1 MEVLNPTGASGLT
14 APFAPRLKTLH
25 QKKIGLLSNEQ
36 WQSHR
41 TLPLLE
47 KLLGEEYPLTKF
59 ELIKAGTAIQQ
70 DETMDAIA
78 TQAFDAV
85 IVGNAA

>member
-1 MEVLNPTGASGLT
+1 MEVFNPTGASGVT

-25 QKKIGLLSNEQ
+25 QKKIGLLSNGI

-47 KLLGEEYPLTKF
+47 KLLSQEYPLTQF
-59 ELIKAGTAIQQ
+59 EMINAGAAIQQ

-78 TQAFDAV
+78 RQEFDAV

>member
-1 MEVLNPTGASGLT
+1 MEVFNPTGASGVT

-41 TLPLLE
+41 TLPLLG
-47 KLLGEEYPLTKF
+47 KLLGQEYPLTTF
-59 ELIKAGTAIQQ
+59 EMIKAGTAITHE
-70 DETMDAIA
+70 DTMEAIVR
-78 TQAFDAV
+78 QEFDAV

>member
-1 MEVLNPTGASGLT
+1 MDVFNPTGASGVT

-25 QKKIGLLSNEQ
+25 EKKIGLLSNGI

-47 KLLGEEYPLTKF
+47 KLLGQEYPLTRF
-59 ELIKAGTAIQQ
+59 EIIPANDAIAQ
-70 DETMDAIA
+70 DTTMDAIA
-78 TQAFDAV
+78 EQGFDAV

>member
-1 MEVLNPTGASGLT
+1 MEVFNPTGAAGVT

-25 QKKIGLLSNEQ
+25 EKKIGLLSNGI
-36 WQSHR
+36 WQAHR

-47 KLLGEEYPLTKF
+47 KLLGQEYPLTKF
-59 ELIKAGTAIQQ
+59 ELINAGLAIH
-70 DETMDAIA
+70 DDKTVDAIA
-78 TQAFDAV
+78 EQEYDAV

>member
-1 MEVLNPTGASGLT
+1 MEVFNPTGASGVT

-25 QKKIGLLSNEQ
+25 EKKIGLLSNGI
-36 WQSHR
+36 WQAHR

-47 KLLGEEYPLTKF
+47 KLLGAEYPLTRF
-59 ELIKAGTAIQQ
+59 ETIAAGAAIHDDKTA
-70 DETMDAIA
+70 DAIA
-78 TQAFDAV
+78 EQEYDAV